1 MGYLFFNVE
10 RFLWILWILCEI
22 HSLLAMIIFSRKDRK
37 DRRDLLP
44 FVFHAGAGVVA
55 NFVTTRVR
63 REFYPPPPPCGGCP
77 HVAMGIAT
85 LIGHRMTSSHSSKDP
100 LRPPVSG
107 GETDPSLTGRDGVG
121 PVGPWVGPFSEKPLH
136 PSLPGAGR
144 KILVSSRLGPRME
157 SAVNMNEQAH
167 DNMSASHGRCENGKD
182 NEKT

>member
-1 MGYLFFNVE
+1 MKYIP
-10 RFLWILWILCEI
+10 FLTL
-22 HSLLAMIIFSRKDRK
+22 IIFSHTEIYSLLTLIFFSRKERK
-37 DRRDLLP
+37 ERRDLLP

-107 GETDPSLTGRDGVG
+107 GESVTTGTGTRQKTVSGFGSVHRLMFVLVVFRLPAEQDDVQCDGEN
-121 PVGPWVGPFSEKPLH
+121 SENLFH
-136 PSLPGAGR
+136 FG
-144 KILVSSRLGPRME
+144 
-157 SAVNMNEQAH
+157 
-167 DNMSASHGRCENGKD
+167 
-182 NEKT
+182 